1 MSDRARKCLVI
12 AAGRG
17 SRLDSDDLPK
27 PLFRLLGLPLIERAI
42 VTAKRAG
49 LEDFT
54 VVTGYD
60 GARIRKFLDRL
71 AVRREV
77 SITHVVNEN
86 WQAENGISVLKA
98 RDATGEDPFVLLMAD
113 HLVSP
118 RLLSELLDA
127 PLQEGTV
134 RLAVDFDLRNPLV
147 DLDDVTRVRVE
158 GGRVAAIGKQ
168 LDGDNSFDTGC
179 FVCSPA
185 LFDSLEL
192 SRKRDGDETL
202 SGGIRLLAEA
212 GRVSAHDIGDAFWI
226 DVDDP
231 GAVRRAERALI
242 ERLPK
247 LGDGPISRY
256 LNRPV
261 STRISRRLVTRSVT
275 PNQIS
280 VFVFGLSLV
289 AAALFAAG
297 GFVALAA
304 GGLLAQFSSV
314 VDGCD
319 GEVARLRFTESAF
332 GGWFDSVL
340 DRYSDAFLLFGL
352 TWHVFAVQESALVL
366 AVGFL
371 AITGSFMVSYTA
383 DKHDGLM
390 KTRFERGEGGG
401 FRIGR
406 DLRVL
411 VIALGAV
418 LNLPF
423 LALALIAGIMNFET
437 LRRVIAAREP
447 RAAT

>member
-17 SRLDSDDLPK
+17 SRLDSDGLPK

-42 VTAKRAG
+42 VTANRAG

-71 AVRREV
+71 AIRREV

-86 WQAENGISVLKA
+86 WQADNGISVLKA
-98 RDATGEDPFVLLMAD
+98 REAIGEEPFALLMAD
-113 HLVSP
+113 HVVSP

-127 PLQEGTV
+127 PVREGTV

-147 DLDDVTRVRVE
+147 DLYDVTRVRVE
-158 GGRVAAIGKQ
+158 GGRVEAIGKQ
-168 LDGDNSFDTGC
+168 IDDYNAFDTGC

-185 LFDSLEL
+185 LFDSLE
-192 SRKRDGDETL
+192 SIRKRDGDETL
-202 SGGIRLLAEA
+202 SGGIRALAES
-212 GRVSAHDIGDAFWI
+212 GRVPVHDIGNAFWI

-247 LGDGPISRY
+247 FGDGPISRY
-256 LNRPV
+256 LNRPL
-261 STRISRRLVTRSVT
+261 STRITRRLVNRSVT

-280 VFVFGLSLV
+280 VFCFALSLV
-289 AAALFAAG
+289 ATALFAAG

-304 GGLLAQFSSV
+304 GGVLAQFSSV

-319 GEVARLRFTESAF
+319 GEVARLKFKESAF
-332 GGWFDSVL
+332 GGWFDAVL

-352 TWHVFAVQESALVL
+352 TWHVFAAQGSALAL
-366 AVGFL
+366 GVGFL

-383 DKHDGLM
+383 DKYDSLM
-390 KTRFERGEGGG
+390 KARFERSEGGG

-411 VIALGAV
+411 IIALGAV
-418 LNLPF
+418 ANLPF
-423 LALALIAGIMNFET
+423 LALALIAGIMNIET
-437 LRRVIAAREP
+437 LRRIIAARDP
-447 RAAT
+447 RATA